1 MKTEAP
7 RELRVVDTLASVV
20 SVCYVALGVCLFAS
34 GLSTFLLVGRQT
46 NGTLDETDTD
56 TLAWIAVA
64 GWSSFTYAVVLFPA
78 AILFLY
84 FVYFACANA
93 RAMERPDMD
102 VTPGWAVGWFFI
114 PVASL
119 FKPYQALK
127 EIHRASDPEAGAE
140 SWKLFAVP
148 GYFPLWWA
156 GWIGYNLAGVPVR
169 LLARVSG
176 EDAPAV
182 NGYVVARAMIGCLAA
197 ICLVL
202 VVDGIRR
209 LQKERAEQLYGPRP
223 R

>member
-7 RELRVVDTLASVV
+7 RDLRAVDTLASVV
-20 SVCYVALGVCLFAS
+20 SACYVALGVCLFAT
-34 GLSTFLLVGRQT
+34 GLSTLLLLGRRS
-46 NGTLDETDTD
+46 NGRLDETDTD
-56 TLAWIAVA
+56 TLAWLAVA
-64 GWSSFTYAVVLFPA
+64 EWSYFAYEVVLLPA

-93 RAMERPDMD
+93 RTMDRPDME
-102 VTPGWAVGWFFI
+102 VTPGWAVGWFFV

-127 EIHRASDPEAGAE
+127 EIHRASDPEAGAD

-156 GWIGYNLAGVPVR
+156 GFIGYNLAGVPVR
-169 LLARVSG
+169 LVARAGESG
-176 EDAPAV
+176 PAV
-182 NGYVVARAMIGCLAA
+182 NGYVVARAMIGALAG

-209 LQKERAEQLYGPRP
+209 LQKERAKRLYGHAPR
-223 R
+223 